1 MVRKYYGDQIAMG
14 KRNSG
19 GPMFCEWK
27 SDISKQSLGVCE
39 FEGVADIT
47 YGASYIKESRS
58 AKYYDFL
65 KYQTFELLN

>member
-1 MVRKYYGDQIAMG
+1 MG

-19 GPMFCEWK
+19 APMFCEWK

-47 YGASYIKESRS
+47 YGASYIKESMICQI
-58 AKYYDFL
+58 L
-65 KYQTFELLN
+65 

>member
-1 MVRKYYGDQIAMG
+1 MRMVWKYYGDQIAMG

-19 GPMFCEWK
+19 EPMFCEWK

-47 YGASYIKESRS
+47 YGASYIKESMICQI
-58 AKYYDFL
+58 L
-65 KYQTFELLN
+65 